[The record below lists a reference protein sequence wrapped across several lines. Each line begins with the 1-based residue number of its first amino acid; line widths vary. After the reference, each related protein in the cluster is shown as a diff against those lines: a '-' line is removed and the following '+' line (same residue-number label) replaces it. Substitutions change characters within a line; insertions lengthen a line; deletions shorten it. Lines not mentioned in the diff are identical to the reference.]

1 MTKAKQIMQIAQE
14 NNGTVTSAMVTKSG
28 LSRGII
34 RYLCD
39 RGKLE
44 QSGRGVYILPE
55 ILGDE
60 IYTLQIRYKRGIF
73 SHDTALFLWGLTD
86 RTPNQYCMTFP
97 ASYNVSS
104 ARANNIRTSQSVDSL
119 FELGL
124 TEIKTPAQNTV
135 RVYNRERT
143 LCDILRKVNNADIQL
158 ITQAFKEYVRSPD
171 RNISLLSEYSEI
183 FKVSDKV
190 RPYLEIL
197 L

>member
-1 MTKAKQIMQIAQE
+1 MTEAEQIMQMAQE
-14 NNGTVTSAMVTKSG
+14 NSGTVTSAMVTKSG
-28 LSRGII
+28 LSRGIL

-39 RGKLE
+39 RGKLD

-60 IYTLQIRYKRGIF
+60 IYTLQTRYKRGIF
-73 SHDTALFLWGLTD
+73 SYDTALFLWGLTD
-86 RTPNQYCMTFP
+86 RTPNRYCITFP

-104 ARANNIRTSQSVDSL
+104 ARSNNIKTSQSVDSL

-124 TEIKTPAQNTV
+124 TDIKTPAQNTV

-143 LCDILRKVNNADIQL
+143 LCDILRKGNHTDIQL
-158 ITQAFKEYVRSPD
+158 ITYAFKEYVRSPGRD
-171 RNISLLSEYSEI
+171 IPLLSAYSKTLKVNEI
-183 FKVSDKV
+183 V
-190 RPYLEIL
+190 RSYLEIL